1 MDNEHVSPR
10 QEEYIKNHRRHHHL
24 VALCRFLAFFLFLV
38 LWEVS
43 TALHWIDAFI
53 FSSPSR
59 ICLDAFVPIEILC
72 EFVFP
77 EINSALWGVGIPA
90 SGVSMPIATM
100 NKNGNII
107 FLQPNIRVSNDR

>member
-53 FSSPSR
+53 FSSP
-59 ICLDAFVPIEILC
+59 
-72 EFVFP
+72 
-77 EINSALWGVGIPA
+77 
-90 SGVSMPIATM
+90 
-100 NKNGNII
+100 
-107 FLQPNIRVSNDR
+107 QPDPSDHDRHEQRLFHLPPHRDHPV